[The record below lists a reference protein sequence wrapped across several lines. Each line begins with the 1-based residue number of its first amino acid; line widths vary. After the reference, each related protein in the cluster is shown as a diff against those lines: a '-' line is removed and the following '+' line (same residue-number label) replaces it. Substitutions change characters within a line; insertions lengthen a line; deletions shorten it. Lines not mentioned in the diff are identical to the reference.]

1 MEDREWRRW
10 KTGKGEGRR
19 WLSERQGMEKVED
32 REWGKE
38 EEAEWKTGNGEGG
51 RQEMGK
57 GGGG

>member
-1 MEDREWRRW
+1 MKD
-10 KTGKGEGRR
+10 
-19 WLSERQGMEKVED
+19 GMEKVED